1 MTSLPLFPVTV
12 VGSLP
17 RSKAMLDALAQKR
30 RGKLTD
36 EEFRAAGD
44 TEALGALRLQEAAG
58 VDIVSDGEQ
67 RRDNFYSFIADCVEG
82 VQLFTL
88 ADMLDYVEDKAAF
101 ERLLQALDVPAF
113 AIKNPVV
120 SGKLAR
126 RTPLALEDYL
136 FLKRHTKRPIK
147 VALPGPYLLTRSM
160 WVKSLSASDYPTKES
175 LGADVVGLLRE
186 ELTALRD
193 AGCDFVQFDEPV
205 LSEVAFAGPHA
216 THTFMCAALSE
227 KASPE
232 SELSF
237 AVELINAV
245 VDGVSGVKTGLHVCR
260 GNWSQKEDVLL
271 DGAYSPLIPY
281 FSQMK
286 IQQFVLEYATD
297 RAGSLDVL
305 QYLPDDKE
313 IGLGVVNPRT
323 EEIESTE
330 FIMNRVLKLLEF
342 RDPGTIFLNPD
353 CGFGTFADRP
363 VNSTKIAQQKLAA
376 IAEAAA
382 ELRSGGGFL

>member
-1 MTSLPLFPVTV
+1 MKVPLFPVTV

-17 RSKAMLDALAQKR
+17 RSKTMLDALAKKR
-30 RGKLTD
+30 RGKITND
-36 EEFRAAGD
+36 EFRAAGD
-44 TEALGALRLQEAAG
+44 AEVLAALRLQEAAG

-67 RRDNFYSFIADCVEG
+67 RRDNFYSFIADCVDGIE
-82 VQLFTL
+82 LFTL
-88 ADMLDYVEDKAAF
+88 ADLLDYVEDKAAF

-120 SGKLAR
+120 NGKLSR

-136 FLKRHTKRPIK
+136 FLKGHTKKPIK

-175 LGADVVGLLRE
+175 LGADVVKILRE
-186 ELTALRD
+186 ELIALRD
-193 AGCDFVQFDEPV
+193 AECDFVQFDEPV

-237 AVELINAV
+237 AVELLNAV
-245 VDGVSGVKTGLHVCR
+245 VEDVNGVKTGLHVCR

-271 DGAYSPLIPY
+271 SGAYGPLLPY
-281 FSQMK
+281 FSKMK

-297 RAGSLDVL
+297 RAGSLDAL
-305 QYLPDDKE
+305 QYLPEDRE

-323 EEIESTE
+323 EDIESTE
-330 FIMNRVLKLLEF
+330 FIQNKVLKLLEY
-342 RDPGTIFLNPD
+342 RDPGTIYLNPD

-363 VNSTKIAQQKLAA
+363 VNSTEIAQKKLEAIVQAA
-376 IAEAAA
+376 D
-382 ELRSGGGFL
+382 ELRDGAGFL

>member
-1 MTSLPLFPVTV
+1 MSVPLFPVTV

-17 RSKAMLDALAQKR
+17 RSKEMLEALAKKR
-30 RGKLTD
+30 RGKMAD

-44 TEALGALRLQEAAG
+44 AEVLKALRLQEAAG

-82 VQLFTL
+82 IKLFTL
-88 ADMLDYVEDKAAF
+88 AELLDHVEDKAAF

-120 SGKLAR
+120 IGKLR
-126 RTPLALEDYL
+126 RRSSLALADFL
-136 FLKRHTKRPIK
+136 FLRQHTQKPIK

-160 WVKSLSASDYPTKES
+160 WVKSLSANDYPTKES
-175 LGADVVGLLRE
+175 LGADVVEILRE
-186 ELTALRD
+186 ELIALRD
-193 AGCDFVQFDEPV
+193 AGCTFVQFDEPV

-245 VDGVSGVKTGLHVCR
+245 VEGVNGVKTGLHVCR

-271 DGAYSPLIPY
+271 AGAYGPLIPY
-281 FSQMK
+281 FSRMK
-286 IQQFVLEYATD
+286 IQQFVLEYATE

-305 QYLPDDKE
+305 QYLPEDKE

-330 FIMNRVLKLLEF
+330 FIQNKVNTLLKY
-342 RDPGTIFLNPD
+342 RDPQTVYLNPD

-363 VNSTKIAQQKLAA
+363 VNSAEIAGRKLEA
-376 IAEAAA
+376 IARAAKT
-382 ELRSGGGFL
+382 LRNGVR

>member
-271 DGAYSPLIPY
+271 AGAYSPLIPY